1 MNVLI
6 STGVRQLHIPLSCII
21 NYRGYRLLVNALL
34 PVNEGTLISGS
45 RDAGKTIK
53 TDTAVSH
60 LLQQASGMYNSAGL
74 MLTNTAHLNL
84 KTHPVQA
91 QSGEIHQIHTAID
104 IECHRGLD
112 GRYYLLDL
120 ARLMPPEAP
129 VPGYAANMYLQ
140 CIYCAIELISI
151 ICFACYAPSL

>member
-34 PVNEGTLISGS
+34 PVTEDTLISGS

-60 LLQQASGMYNSAGL
+60 LLQQASGKHLVMRL
-74 MLTNTAHLNL
+74 MLSNCSA
-84 KTHPVQA
+84 
-91 QSGEIHQIHTAID
+91 S
-104 IECHRGLD
+104 
-112 GRYYLLDL
+112 
-120 ARLMPPEAP
+120 
-129 VPGYAANMYLQ
+129 
-140 CIYCAIELISI
+140 
-151 ICFACYAPSL
+151 